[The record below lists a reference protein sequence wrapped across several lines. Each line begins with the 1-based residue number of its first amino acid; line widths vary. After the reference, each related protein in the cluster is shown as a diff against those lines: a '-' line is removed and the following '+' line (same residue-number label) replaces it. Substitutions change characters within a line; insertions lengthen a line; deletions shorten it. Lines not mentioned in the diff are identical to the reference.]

1 VTTDNKLRYYWII
14 LVAVIVSFIIHS
26 IIMGA
31 VASNA
36 IFVTGFICLVIIIPG
51 LVIGFVIL
59 LFISRSRFSHFIN
72 YRSMSIVAVIISLLI
87 IVPTIFFYF
96 NTVTPEEVTNW
107 WGCDPD
113 QEICNEIEYM
123 AIIYDDTYATKTGQ
137 FTFNS
142 SSLVES
148 EFRWEYDSPSKIITI
163 DGRYDSWELKLK
175 LDIVINE
182 GIYDTMTTYYIS
194 DRDFLFFNASL
205 FDGATWTAK

>member
-1 VTTDNKLRYYWII
+1 MTTDNKLRYYWII

-26 IIMGA
+26 IIMSA

-113 QEICNEIEYM
+113 Q
-123 AIIYDDTYATKTGQ
+123 
-137 FTFNS
+137 
-142 SSLVES
+142 
-148 EFRWEYDSPSKIITI
+148 
-163 DGRYDSWELKLK
+163 
-175 LDIVINE
+175 
-182 GIYDTMTTYYIS
+182 
-194 DRDFLFFNASL
+194 
-205 FDGATWTAK
+205 